1 MKKKMKFFRNL
12 KISLNNI
19 KVIFLSSKILSFI
32 FLFIEIIVSLFPFIS
47 LLAMRTITNELSSG
61 SSLSFNTLLIP
72 LIIFVIANTLNT
84 VIEPIRTGIVET
96 IQDNIAFKSQLELLK
111 AINKYESVELFEFS
125 SFYNELKEAESGSG
139 ARMISVLQLS
149 FSMIR
154 GIITV
159 SMSAY
164 LFININWW
172 IGLITVLS
180 IIPTTY
186 YGIWAARN
194 RVNLFRSQSEPT
206 RKLAYY
212 KNLITSKDAAKEI
225 KLFRLGKYIVSLY
238 DKLFKSENQKT
249 IKVRKK
255 NSSIGILAN
264 LLSSAVIGFA
274 VIYFVSGAI
283 KNSVSVGD
291 IILYIGIIPQLGIG
305 LRNVINS
312 YIYMADNNNYVDFF
326 NKFISKSKNIIE
338 PENSNFSL
346 KFQTL
351 SLQNVSFQYPNS
363 EYYALKSINLNISAP
378 GLIAIVGK
386 NGAGKST
393 LAKIL
398 LRMYSPTFGEYY
410 VDGMPVTEFNISDFR
425 KKQSGVFQDFI
436 QMSFSVSDNIWFGNI
451 DKKKD
456 YQKVKEVSEATGSI
470 HDIIRLPDEFDTMLG
485 KEFSNGQELSKG
497 QWQKLIWARA
507 IYSDA
512 QFMVFDEPTSA
523 IDPEAEGK
531 LYDVISELAKTRL
544 VFLISHRLSSVIGA
558 KEILVLENGELLER
572 GTHQDLIKGNSI
584 YKDLFEKQASGYM
597 K

>member
-1 MKKKMKFFRNL
+1 
-12 KISLNNI
+12 
-19 KVIFLSSKILSFI
+19 
-32 FLFIEIIVSLFPFIS
+32 
-47 LLAMRTITNELSSG
+47 
-61 SSLSFNTLLIP
+61 
-72 LIIFVIANTLNT
+72 LNT